1 MGRKKRNSER
11 PARVC
16 ATADPQLVVRVIDS
30 GWDAEEWAQITEA
43 MAKYVPNGREANVAK
58 RFGKLTTASPRKP
71 SVASLLAS
79 RQIQHQ
85 LREASR

>member
-30 GWDAEEWAQITEA
+30 GAEEWAQITEA

>member
-1 MGRKKRNSER
+1 MSRKKRNSER

-43 MAKYVPNGREANVAK
+43 MAKYVPNGREPNVS
-58 RFGKLTTASPRKP
+58 RRGGGPSPEP

>member
-1 MGRKKRNSER
+1 MSRKKRNSER
-11 PARVC
+11 PARAC

-30 GWDAEEWAQITEA
+30 GAEEWAQITEA